1 MSSQGA
7 TASLVGAVEH
17 AIPRVQV
24 HRSSRTDRRKRVR
37 RKLIPS
43 VIAVVALVAGFGS
56 PAEASTPMTAT
67 GTFGFNLISSTS
79 RTVGNTFIYS
89 LVATVPYS
97 GGLTGTATDRE
108 TDIVNSNGSFV
119 GFGTEVCTSC
129 TLGGGTG
136 GYTAVYALAGLNY
149 FTTSLPFEGYLTFT
163 SGTGG
168 LAGLHGGGTFAG
180 NASNPAFYSYNY
192 SFAP

>member
-1 MSSQGA
+1 MTKALCKFVSGIAMSAALLAGLGA
-7 TASLVGAVEH
+7 
-17 AIPRVQV
+17 
-24 HRSSRTDRRKRVR
+24 
-37 RKLIPS
+37 
-43 VIAVVALVAGFGS
+43 

-79 RTVGNTFIYS
+79 RTVGNISFYS
-89 LVATVPYS
+89 TVASVPYY

-108 TDIVNSNGSFV
+108 TDIVDRNGSSV
-119 GFGTEVCTSC
+119 GYGTEVCTAC
-129 TLGGGTG
+129 TLGGRTG

-149 FTTSLPFEGYLTFT
+149 FTTGVPVEGYLTFT

-168 LAGLHGGGTFAG
+168 LVGLHGGGTFG
-180 NASNPAFYSYNY
+180 GTASNPGFYSYNY